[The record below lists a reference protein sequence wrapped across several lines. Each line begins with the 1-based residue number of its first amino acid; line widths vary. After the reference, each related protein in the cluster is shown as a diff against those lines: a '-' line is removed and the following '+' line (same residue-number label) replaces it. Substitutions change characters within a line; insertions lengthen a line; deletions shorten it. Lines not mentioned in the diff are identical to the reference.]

1 MASRWKKVLA
11 DLWSNK
17 TRTFLMVLTIT
28 VGVFSVGFVHST
40 GLIINQDMDADYLS
54 ANPSEAQLYVS
65 GIDDD
70 LVAAARRIPGVDNAE
85 GRTTVSAQLIL
96 PGSKTESIQ
105 FTVIDSPD
113 KLEVDIL
120 KPANPADAA
129 LPPLGD
135 KEVLLDRSAQS
146 LPIQPGDLLEIELVD
161 GKTRQLRFAGFVHDV
176 TGFPFHMAG
185 TVPAFVNK
193 KTGEWLG
200 ASSQYTQ
207 LHLSVAENQTDYQH
221 VENVA
226 QAVSNRLKKADIDVY
241 VVAIFNPG
249 HHFAWEITQG
259 VIFILT
265 VMGWLT
271 VLLSSILIVNTIN
284 ALMTQH
290 TRQIGIMKAIGG
302 GTAQIMGM
310 YLVLMLAFGGLAF
323 AVSVPLGSWA
333 ATQNSMFMANYLNFD
348 LGAPRAYPQTI
359 IMQAI
364 VAFVVP
370 LLAALYPLLGNIRKP
385 VREAISDYG
394 ISNTSKQRPATES
407 KRIPF
412 LTRPVLISMRN
423 TFRRKGRLA
432 LTLSTLIL
440 AGAIFIGVFNL
451 WASFDQVMDDVQ
463 GYFLADVNLTFTR
476 GYRFEKVK
484 AIALSIPGVE
494 SVEGWNY
501 MSGQVLSDDKETSN
515 EVTFIAPPSSST
527 LIKPMI
533 TDGRWLAPGDE
544 NAIVIGNHLLNV
556 RPDLKV
562 GDEIIIEINGK
573 ETPWT
578 IIGVYRLPGNV
589 VPPLV
594 YTNYEYLS
602 RIIGETGLVYDLRVI
617 TTQHDAAYQEQV
629 ATQLQAAFQANK
641 IPVAGVQTSA
651 VWNSQQKSQTDVL
664 VYFILTMAVLIAF
677 VGGLGLMGTMSV
689 NVLERTREVGVMR
702 SIGASN
708 LDIQWIVIA
717 EGLVI
722 GLISWAVALLLSLPI
737 TFVLT
742 YGVGMAI
749 FQAELPTVFGVQG
762 MLAWLIGILIIA
774 AIASALPARRASRLT
789 VRDTLVYE

>member
-28 VGVFSVGFVHST
+28 VGVFSVGFVQST

-70 LVAAARRIPGVDNAE
+70 LVAAARRVPGVDNAE
-85 GRTTVSAQLIL
+85 GRTTVSAQLVL
-96 PGSKTESIQ
+96 PGAKKESIQ
-105 FTVIDSPD
+105 FTVIEAPD
-113 KLEVDIL
+113 QLQVDIL
-120 KPANPADAA
+120 KPADPSNAS

-146 LPIQPGDLLEIELVD
+146 LPIQPGDILEVELTD

-185 TVPAFVNK
+185 TVSGFVNK

-200 ASSQYTQ
+200 APSEYTR

-226 QAVSNRLKKADIDVY
+226 QAVSNRLKKADIVVY

-348 LGAPRAYPQTI
+348 LGAPRTYPQTI

-423 TFRRKGRLA
+423 AFRRKGRLA

-484 AIALSIPGVE
+484 AIALSVPGVE

-501 MSGQVLSDDKETSN
+501 MSGQVLSNDKETSN
-515 EVTFIAPPSSST
+515 EVTFIAPPSNST

-617 TTQHDAAYQEQV
+617 TSQHDAAYQEQV

-651 VWNSQQKSQTDVL
+651 IWNSQQKSQTDVL
-664 VYFILTMAVLIAF
+664 VYFILVMAMLIAF

-762 MLAWLIGILIIA
+762 MIAWLIGILIIA